1 MYRCFFALDAAFMYI
16 IGILGCLRLY
26 QSRHQDLIVN
36 AHFAYAGL
44 ALIIFVAVLG
54 VVSITVKYL
63 NVIS

>member
-1 MYRCFFALDAAFMYI
+1 MYI

-63 NVIS
+63 NVTS